1 MICTG
6 ECSRR
11 SGPVAVAWSGS
22 LSDNSVGRSAHTLA
36 GKGAKMKRARILV
49 IVGLFLAG
57 YTPTADA
64 GHGHGGHGHG
74 HCHGGGGSWG
84 NCGWG
89 GGWGWGRS
97 ILYVGSPW
105 YYNPWFSG
113 YGYGYPNYGYPYG
126 GAYGSTG
133 SSIEAAL
140 LQLQNQNQ
148 QLKNEIDKLKN
159 PGQQPVQI
167 NVQPGNKKTAEEIAQ
182 LQKGKQ
188 RERARQSAANGQK
201 LFSSGSYIRAAERF
215 REGTR
220 YDPEDA
226 SNHFYLAQ
234 SLFAAKQYS
243 DAAQALKNGLK
254 INPDWVDADFDVRT
268 MYKDE
273 DELGQQLASLAGA
286 IKANPLDR
294 DALYLLGFE
303 LFASGQKKNAR
314 TILEQVARLEPD
326 DVHVKP
332 FFDHFT
338 KLEEAVAD
346 QKEVAPPPAA
356 PKPADEQMKR
366 MEPVNTVPRLAGL
379 NP

>member
-1 MICTG
+1 
-6 ECSRR
+6 
-11 SGPVAVAWSGS
+11 
-22 LSDNSVGRSAHTLA
+22 
-36 GKGAKMKRARILV
+36 MKRTGILV

-57 YTPTADA
+57 YSSSANA
-64 GHGHGGHGHG
+64 QHGRGGHGHCRG
-74 HCHGGGGSWG
+74 GWGGGWG
-84 NCGWG
+84 NCGW

-105 YYNPWFSG
+105 YYNPWFA
-113 YGYGYPNYGYPYG
+113 GYGYPNYGNPY

-133 SSIEAAL
+133 SNIDAATLAAL

-159 PGQQPVQI
+159 PGQQPVQL
-167 NVQPGNKKTAEEIAQ
+167 NVPPGNKKTAEEIAQ

-226 SNHFYLAQ
+226 SNHIYLAQ
-234 SLFAAKQYS
+234 SLFAAKQYA

-254 INPDWVDADFDVRT
+254 VNPDWVDADFDVRA

-303 LFASGQKKNAR
+303 LFASGQKKNSR

-332 FFDHFT
+332 FFDYFT
-338 KLEEAVAD
+338 KQEEALAD
-346 QKEVAPPPAA
+346 QQQAAPPPAA

-366 MEPVNTVPRLAGL
+366 MDAVNTVPRLAGL